1 MRIVWLLAL
10 IACVLLT
17 AFFYWTLLYYFL
29 HYTVTWRV
37 VALISVVVAWTL
49 LTRQAFSKFMRRTPK

>member
-1 MRIVWLLAL
+1 MKIVWLLTL

-37 VALISVVVAWTL
+37 IALISVVVFWTL
-49 LTRQAFSKFMRRTPK
+49 LTRRVFLKFMGRTSN